1 MLHTPPP
8 ACVLGPCS
16 RVWLFETLWTIACQ
30 APLFMG
36 FSRQEYWSALLCS
49 LPGNLPH
56 PGIEPMSLNISCICK
71 WVLYKLAPPGK
82 SCIEVKVCWHASC
95 PLAQELAELDPCD
108 EASLS
113 FKICPE
119 SNHFSPHHHHHH
131 HHQHHHHHHQHHH
144 DHHHHHHHHHYH
156 HAPHNPPAR
165 HNCKDLL
172 TGLLAFILAPLKSVL
187 YIKARMMIIL

>member
-1 MLHTPPP
+1 MLCWFLLYNNYWMCTH
-8 ACVLGPCS
+8 AQSFS
-16 RVWLFETLWTIACQ
+16 RVWLLTTLWACN
-30 APLFMG
+30 PPK
-36 FSRQEYWSALLCS
+36 RLCS
-49 LPGNLPH
+49 WDSPGKNSGVGCHFLLHRIFLSMALNPRLLQLLNWQVGFLP
-56 PGIEPMSLNISCICK
+56 
-71 WVLYKLAPPGK
+71 LAPPGK

-95 PLAQELAELDPCD
+95 PLAQELADLDPCD

-131 HHQHHHHHHQHHH
+131 H
-144 DHHHHHHHHHYH
+144 H

-187 YIKARMMIIL
+187 YIKARMTIIL